1 MSLSAWLCTSST
13 KKMLVKIVHPGGH
26 VELHDSPLLA
36 AELMLRNPRCC
47 VAHPHIFQQP
57 WAIVAPDTMLR
68 LGQKYYVVPIS
79 TIRKLQRLSLKHS
92 PTSVHEMQSNI
103 TPSKEDQKSDDIV
116 SNYCNWFIMNK
127 NSTKSPYACTRH
139 SNDAE
144 NNVDMASNHA
154 GSTTTKGKKK
164 EEGCFSQDNCF
175 DCFLMGTKV
184 KEHGDDL
191 KEETK
196 SSSTSISSSE
206 IETKALTRRRS
217 KDSTRNLVRRPPK
230 RFPSPDHWQPSL
242 ESINEE

>member
-103 TPSKEDQKSDDIV
+103 TPSKEDQKSDDMVPMTGMDYWNHNFKKLVQTKPLIKWHPPPLAWLKLNFDGYVRNNYAVVGFVIRYSGSHVLLDGAKNIGDV
-116 SNYCNWFIMNK
+116 SITVAECTTLRMVLPMIFTRAGVKLWQRGTPRLL
-127 NSTKSPYACTRH
+127 ST
-139 SNDAE
+139 
-144 NNVDMASNHA
+144 
-154 GSTTTKGKKK
+154 
-164 EEGCFSQDNCF
+164 
-175 DCFLMGTKV
+175 
-184 KEHGDDL
+184 
-191 KEETK
+191 
-196 SSSTSISSSE
+196 IS
-206 IETKALTRRRS
+206 LRRL
-217 KDSTRNLVRRPPK
+217 NPFGVLN
-230 RFPSPDHWQPSL
+230 F
-242 ESINEE
+242 